1 MTSSSLSQLDFRVE
15 SFKFGA
21 GLVVGESPVDT
32 FLAFVAIGGPGGAAA
47 GDFGGG
53 VDAVGEALSG
63 QNAQLGF
70 GHVEPTA
77 VLGGVHDLDAIG
89 DAERFFGAKGLIERS
104 NGVSVQVVADQ
115 RDPLS
120 LCESRSVDQFAN
132 SMSPVDGCLG
142 FGDQDITP
150 SGKGLHE
157 HPDVATPLADVFEI
171 DFLRL
176 AGLHGQG

>member
-70 GHVEPTA
+70 GHVEPTTVA
-77 VLGGVHDLDAIG
+77 AILELAPTM
-89 DAERFFGAKGLIERS
+89 AELEVAAAWL
-104 NGVSVQVVADQ
+104 NGQGETLTRRHQPHGKASEI
-115 RDPLS
+115 LS
-120 LCESRSVDQFAN
+120 LIPR
-132 SMSPVDGCLG
+132 
-142 FGDQDITP
+142 
-150 SGKGLHE
+150 
-157 HPDVATPLADVFEI
+157 PDDEYE
-171 DFLRL
+171 R
-176 AGLHGQG
+176 QGP